1 MVKWEYALL
10 VRRRTPRLQDSGW
23 ELTFTWY
30 GPDGSRVDVTPYGDT
45 ALAHLNRAGA
55 LGWELA
61 SVTEDET
68 KQGSAELHRYHLKR
82 PLPTRLVEQR
92 RPRRPPL
99 ARRGD
104 VGAEPRVRIGRR
116 TDG

>member
-1 MVKWEYALL
+1 MAGKQWGMVKWEYALL
-10 VRRRTPRLQDSGW
+10 VRRRTPRMDDAGW

-30 GPDGSRVDVTPYGDT
+30 GPEGSMVDVSRYGDT

-82 PLPTRLVEQR
+82 PLPTRM
-92 RPRRPPL
+92 PRQ
-99 ARRGD
+99 
-104 VGAEPRVRIGRR
+104 RVRGAGRLSHR
-116 TDG
+116 SATG